1 VPRTAVALLVA
12 SIALAAP
19 LASAARVNGSPTAS
33 RTPAA
38 VTGAITLRAHY
49 HQGAWKKSLSIRLIK
64 LKLIDFTI
72 CAIWNWSPTEAF
84 DCRVASKGTLP
95 AGTSLRL
102 EQSPIAKAVRRADS
116 PGWGMLGASPDGAL
130 GAVLSNLVSGNK
142 RGTFHYRVTLR
153 DKENKV
159 LVTSNTFTVVW
170 R

>member
-1 VPRTAVALLVA
+1 MPRTAVALLVA
-12 SIALAAP
+12 SAALAAP
-19 LASAARVNGSPTAS
+19 LASSARVGGSPSTS
-33 RTPAA
+33 RPAA
-38 VTGAITLRAHY
+38 ATGAITLRAHY

-72 CAIWNWSPTEAF
+72 CAIWNWSPTDAF
-84 DCRVASKGTLP
+84 DCRVASKGALP

-116 PGWGMLGASPDGAL
+116 PGWGMLGASPDAAL
-130 GAVLSNLVSGNK
+130 GAVLSNLVTGNK

>member
-1 VPRTAVALLVA
+1 VLRTAVALLAA
-12 SIALAAP
+12 SISLAAP
-19 LASAARVNGSPTAS
+19 LAASARSDRSPSGT

-38 VTGAITLRAHY
+38 ATGAITLRAHF
-49 HQGAWKKSLSIRLIK
+49 HQGNWKKSLSIKLVK
-64 LKLIDFTI
+64 LKLTDFTI
-72 CAIWNWSPTEAF
+72 CAIWNWSPGAVF
-84 DCRVASKGTLP
+84 DCRTASKGKLP

-116 PGWGMLGASPDGAL
+116 PGWGMLGASPDAAL
-130 GAVLSNLVSGNK
+130 GAVLSNLVTGNK

-153 DKENKV
+153 DTANKV